1 MSETEP
7 LLRRIVQLEELFSH
21 HEHLVHQLN
30 DAVVQVRKELA
41 IVEAKC
47 REQEGRIRSISEHQE
62 TIRDPLDEKPP
73 HY

>member
-7 LLRRIVQLEELFSH
+7 LQRRIVQLEELFSH

-30 DAVVQVRKELA
+30 EAVIQLRSELA
-41 IVEAKC
+41 RVEAKC
-47 REQEGRIRSISEHQE
+47 NEQEGRIRSLAEHQTTARE
-62 TIRDPLDEKPP
+62 ILDEKPP

>member
-21 HEHLVHQLN
+21 NEHLVHQLN
-30 DAVVQVRKELA
+30 DAVVQLRKELA
-41 IVEAKC
+41 TVEAKC

-62 TIRDPLDEKPP
+62 TARDPLEEKPP

>member
-62 TIRDPLDEKPP
+62 TIRGPLDEKPP

>member
-30 DAVVQVRKELA
+30 DAVVQLRKDLA
-41 IVEAKC
+41 SVESKC
-47 REQEGRIRSISEHQE
+47 REQASQLRSLSDHQE
-62 TIRDPLDEKPP
+62 TARDPREEKPP

>member
-7 LLRRIVQLEELFSH
+7 LRRRIVQLEELFSH

-30 DAVVQVRKELA
+30 DAVIQLRTELA
-41 IVEAKC
+41 SVAAKC
-47 REQEGRIRSISEHQE
+47 KEQDGRIRSITEHQE
-62 TIRDPLDEKPP
+62 TARDPLEEKPP

>member
-62 TIRDPLDEKPP
+62 TARDPLDEKPP

>member
-30 DAVVQVRKELA
+30 DAVVQLRKELA
-41 IVEAKC
+41 AVEAKC

-62 TIRDPLDEKPP
+62 TARDPLEEKPP